1 MILEKVKWRNMKS
14 LMLKSGS
21 EILNVQDTNSL

>member
-14 LMLKSGS
+14 LMLKSSS
-21 EILNVQDTNSL
+21 EILNVQDSL